1 MESNRDLFFPNHSQ
15 DVIDAYCEEHYGQ
28 FVESHLRVL
37 PGAAESLAAVR
48 AALGGDVR
56 RMALCTNCPLA
67 ITRQIIA
74 HCPML
79 SEYFPESRLV
89 CAGTSQ
95 LVDGPALSAEEG
107 QLRALE
113 LSPAERDAALG
124 GSVFTTEGRG
134 ISYTLKAK
142 PSADIIYAA
151 AHRLGLRARDCLF
164 VGDSKYDLMSALKA
178 GCFALGIGQ
187 QQHHLLE
194 LPAQHRTDLLLSVCL
209 HSHAWP
215 PVVSSLYVCALLMH
229 QQARRA
235 RADTCTSTTSRNWPI
250 R

>member
-1 MESNRDLFFPNHSQ
+1 MESNRDLFFPNHTQ

-95 LVDGPALSAEEG
+95 PVDGPALSAEEG

-187 QQHHLLE
+187 QQQQRIGPVQYSAAFSV
-194 LPAQHRTDLLLSVCL
+194 PAFSRLASCCVFSLCL
-209 HSHAWP
+209 CVHS
-215 PVVSSLYVCALLMH
+215 
-229 QQARRA
+229 
-235 RADTCTSTTSRNWPI
+235 
-250 R
+250 